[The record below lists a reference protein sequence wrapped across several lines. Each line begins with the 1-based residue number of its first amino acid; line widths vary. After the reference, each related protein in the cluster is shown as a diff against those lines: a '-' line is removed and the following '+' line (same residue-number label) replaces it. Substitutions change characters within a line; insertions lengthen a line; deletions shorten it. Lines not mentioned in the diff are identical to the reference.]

1 MPRQSVKG
9 NIVQQ
14 QQQQQH
20 QQQQQQQ
27 EQQKHQHPQFKH
39 LCIIFRYK

>member
-9 NIVQQ
+9 NIVQH
-14 QQQQQH
+14 QQQQH